1 MGAITQFLAHLEPL
15 QRRRVL
21 TGAAALLV
29 VVALLLAT
37 MLRSKPAEADAKSPP
52 DPLSVLASRSP
63 GARVGGALFQSKPQ
77 RVAGALRR
85 PTVTLPRERV
95 LAVGRTRPE
104 PALAPAPAP
113 APVWAEAAFG
123 LDGLPDDFAAVPG
136 IDDAVAG
143 PGFEVP
149 PFAFGDGPG
158 VPGTPGPG
166 TSGPGTP
173 QPENPGGPGPAVPE
187 PATWLMM
194 ILGLGVI
201 GQALRRASDRARL
214 ARVS

>member
-1 MGAITQFLAHLEPL
+1 LGAIRQFLAHLKPL
-15 QRRRVL
+15 QRRRAL

-29 VVALLLAT
+29 VAALLFAT

-77 RVAGALRR
+77 RVAGALHR
-85 PTVTLPRERV
+85 PRVTLPRERV

-104 PALAPAPAP
+104 PAFAPAPALAP

-123 LDGLPDDFAAVPG
+123 FDGLPDDFAAVPD
-136 IDDAVAG
+136 IDNAVAG

-166 TSGPGTP
+166 TP

-194 ILGLGVI
+194 IVGLGMI
-201 GQALRRASDRARL
+201 GQALRRASDRALVGRNG
-214 ARVS
+214 